1 MNPEENGKPSKW
13 DYFCSAPGALHLLA
27 GFILSCFIV
36 PAIILSIPDNGIA
49 HYGTTPFNVYRS
61 MAVPSL
67 VAVVGPLC
75 LALTTPAKWPLT
87 FLSLIIF
94 LAGTFTAFSDL
105 YIRLKHGTEPILNY
119 PAPRL
124 PALFGELSVAT
135 GMLLFWVLWLIILNL
150 TSIRRRETATASN
163 GPLPSTRNSFH
174 PLPRWFRSFGLMF
187 LGSLP
192 IVALASFA
200 FLIGHTS
207 TDTRELST
215 AQLIARLDTTDSPV
229 LQLRHRIHRYVYLDL
244 LKGPESGLSKLPPTT
259 PEAFAQSAAKALGH
273 HGTPAIESLIGALSS
288 PHHSVRLA
296 AIQSLGQIG
305 KNASKAITPLQ
316 SLLAEGITHDPTTQ
330 QQEDLCV
337 AASLA
342 LLQIDPSD
350 ESSNQA
356 IAAAWESGNMSRLNG
371 FLEELINPPILRP
384 TQKETSHWSP
394 DHPRAQRILKQAAQ
408 NYLRSLEKE
417 AGAML

>member
-1 MNPEENGKPSKW
+1 MAILVG
-13 DYFCSAPGALHLLA
+13 LVT
-27 GFILSCFIV
+27 GFFYVYLK
-36 PAIILSIPDNGIA
+36 LK
-49 HYGTTPFNVYRS
+49 YGT
-61 MAVPSL
+61 
-67 VAVVGPLC
+67 VAPM
-75 LALTTPAKWPLT
+75 
-87 FLSLIIF
+87 
-94 LAGTFTAFSDL
+94 
-105 YIRLKHGTEPILNY
+105 NY
-119 PAPRL
+119 PYLRL
-124 PALFGELSVAT
+124 PSIAGQLFVAT
-135 GMLLFWVLWLIILNL
+135 GMLIYWILWIIIL
-150 TSIRRRETATASN
+150 SMPSFRCWERAVASN

-174 PLPRWFRSFGLMF
+174 PLPRWLRSFGLMF

-244 LKGPESGLSKLPPTT
+244 LKGPESRLSKLPPTT

-288 PHHSVRLA
+288 PHRSVRLA

-316 SLLAEGITHDPTTQ
+316 SLLAEGITHDPITQ

-356 IAAAWESGNMSRLNG
+356 ITAAWESGNMSRLNG